1 MVTHRRYN
9 IWWVPLLCLFAAMF
23 FHDAF
28 GAQDT
33 ATQTNRAHLIVVYP
47 ASVTA
52 DDCITITF
60 PKQHPKKMSVRSPSG
75 EWFVVH
81 EKSEEIFL
89 LPYNKFSRATSIQKR
104 ASEFRGVKWVGGQRI
119 VGPVFN
125 EPGEYLFYMADNLET
140 EPENTFHMTG
150 MVIYK

>member
-1 MVTHRRYN
+1 MLTHRRYS
-9 IWWVPLLCLFAAMF
+9 IWWTLFLFAPMVF
-23 FHDAF
+23 RSAF
-28 GAQDT
+28 GAD
-33 ATQTNRAHLIVVYP
+33 IVVVSP

-60 PKQHPKKMSVRSPSG
+60 PRKHPKKMSVRTPSG

-89 LPYNKFSRATSIQKR
+89 LPSNKFSRATSIQKKV
-104 ASEFRGVKWVGGQRI
+104 SEFRGVKWAGGQRI

-125 EPGEYLFYMADNLET
+125 EPGKYLFYMADNLET
-140 EPENTFHMTG
+140 EPENTFHMMG
-150 MVIYK
+150 SVVYK